1 MRRLAVWSAL
11 LAVLCFAPI
20 AARAQAPQGDTE
32 EAAGMDDD
40 WLAQGGPDR
49 MGPGM
54 AGGGMPG
61 GMHGGMRGGMRGR
74 MARGLAALDL
84 TPAQKTKLADL
95 RDAQQRK
102 AIPIEADLKVARLD
116 MAKLLRADRPD
127 TRALDAQIDRT
138 ANLRA
143 SLMKVR
149 VNGLVEMRSILT
161 DAQRAK
167 LRDMRMGG
175 HGGKDGKDEGKPKSK
190 YGSGPH

>member
-1 MRRLAVWSAL
+1 MKRLAVWAGV
-11 LAVLCFAPI
+11 LAVLCLAPL
-20 AARAQAPQGDTE
+20 AVRAQAPRTDA
-32 EAAGMDDD
+32 EAVTDDAGDD

-54 AGGGMPG
+54 GGGGMPG
-61 GMHGGMRGGMRGR
+61 GMHGGMRGRMRG
-74 MARGLAALDL
+74 GFAALDL

-102 AIPIEADLKVARLD
+102 AIPIEADLKLARLD

-127 TRALDAQIDRT
+127 THALDAQIDRT

-161 DAQRAK
+161 DAQRTK

-175 HGGKDGKDEGKPKSK
+175 HGGKEEGKPKSK